1 MSTKLASGYIDLSVK
16 YSSAQKQI
24 ANDIIGLNKTAKK
37 SGDEAGKSYG
47 SSFSA
52 AMRTGMGNASIA
64 GAFSRFQGE
73 AKKSGNAAGYV
84 AGRAMGAG
92 VTAGLAAGTAGLAAV
107 VGGIGTTLFKGFQRY
122 KSLDAT
128 AKRLGAMGKTGD
140 EVKSIVADINS
151 VVEGTPIALDAA
163 SKSATQFLQGG
174 IKQGDDLKK
183 VLTAIADAS
192 GASGTGF
199 EDLALIF
206 GQVMNKG
213 KLQAEEMM
221 QLNERG
227 IGIQAALRKEYGWT
241 GDELTKLSS
250 DGKITF
256 DQLVTAVEGSFG
268 GMAKRAGD
276 SVDGAI
282 GNMQTAIA
290 KTGANFLS
298 AIFGDPLDTTEGPGG
313 MAVAIGRVTDKINV
327 LNNWVVTHKEDI
339 KQFFNDAMG
348 YAQGLAD
355 TVGKVGT
362 FLKEHPGLIQ
372 GVVTAFV
379 AWKAISGVVGLIAN
393 LKTIST
399 LLSVT
404 LPADAKTGA
413 SKINSALAMIAI
425 PAIGQLLTDQID
437 EWLKNNH
444 PGLYD
449 LNHTNTPDQL
459 GKKARDWVDKNI
471 FGEGREVSTGVPQG
485 PVPGG
490 AAVLPG
496 LLAGQP
502 DPGMFPQ
509 QGGATPPG
517 YPAPKRPDEITG
529 SGPLQDLLRQGRSG
543 GGQGVGL
550 NLALN
555 SPYGLKAGT
564 RINYGA
570 KGFPPWVYQVASA
583 FGLQASTYSGHQ
595 EGSGMNRGIDWSGPV
610 ENMQR
615 FAEYLRSV
623 GSMEQVIWNNPS
635 TGQKIGMANGQMVGP
650 GTDQPGYYRNDWGGH
665 SDHVHTRQSSAIP
678 LPPWLQ
684 PRPFDTGGWWRDG
697 QLGINTTGEDEF
709 VLSPDHLDELAKQGV
724 DPNTLQHGTAK
735 GALPGPVMG
744 GDGAQ
749 LPDMVRTEGYIP
761 AAAGHSGKSGNSF
774 LSGLYGMGGDIVK
787 GVIDQ
792 AASAAS
798 SAAGMALTAGTM
810 GAGAA
815 GGPAAAGAAQAA
827 IGMGTQAAKRGV
839 DWVTDLLGIWTDATI
854 EQLTPFGAPRWI
866 SSDPTAFMPTTV
878 MPAITSSIEQAFL
891 QSNGQQHE
899 GTGAL
904 PGPAPVEGLQ
914 VGQPVGNPAPPIAGG
929 PGGELDPT
937 ANGGGVNDYSVHM
950 HDTTV
955 TDVKTLTQEAK
966 DQQMLQAMRHAG
978 RP

>member
-52 AMRTGMGNASIA
+52 AVRTGMGNASIA

-107 VGGIGTTLFKGFQRY
+107 VAGIGTTLFKGFQRY

-355 TVGKVGT
+355 TVGKVST
-362 FLKEHPGLIQ
+362 FLKEHPGLIAA
-372 GVVTAFV
+372 VVGAFV
-379 AWKAISGVVGLIAN
+379 AWKTIAGVAALISN

-399 LLSVT
+399 LLRVT
-404 LPADAKTGA
+404 LPADAAAGSAAMGA
-413 SKINSALAMIAI
+413 SWTKLI
-425 PAIGQLLTDQID
+425 PVIGSVYAAW
-437 EWLKNNH
+437 E
-444 PGLYD
+444 
-449 LNHTNTPDQL
+449 L
-459 GKKARDWVDKNI
+459 GKTNPLDPNNNIPLPNGQMAPKIQMGDKIGVDDQGNITVTRPGDAGNSSGRTYAGGGGTFGRDD
-471 FGEGREVSTGVPQG
+471 SQVPQQ
-485 PVPGG
+485 
-490 AAVLPG
+490 L
-496 LLAGQP
+496 
-502 DPGMFPQ
+502 
-509 QGGATPPG
+509 
-517 YPAPKRPDEITG
+517 K
-529 SGPLQDLLRQGRSG
+529 DLYGISAG
-543 GGQGVGL
+543 GGQGAGL
-550 NLALN
+550 NLAMQAQG
-555 SPYGLKAGT
+555 YGKPGT
-564 RINYGA
+564 NTGGYGSSGPA
-570 KGFPPWVYQVASA
+570 FPQWVHAIEQA
-583 FGLQASTYSGHQ
+583 FGIKASTYAGHQ
-595 EGSGMNRGIDWSGPV
+595 ESDRHEAGYAPNPQGLNRGIDWTGPV
-610 ENMQR
+610 SNLQG
-615 FAEYLRSV
+615 FADYLSTIP
-623 GSMEQVIWNNPS
+623 SALEQVIWQNPY
-635 TGQKIGMANGQMVGP
+635 TGRKTGIGGGVIN
-650 GTDQPGYYRNDWGGH
+650 PGYYPQSTYDVHGGNDPGNI
-665 SDHVHTRQSSAIP
+665 HVHSRQSQAIP
-678 LPPWLQ
+678 LPSWMQ
-684 PRPFDTGGWWRDG
+684 PRTYDQGGWWRDG

-709 VLSPDHLDELAKQGV
+709 VLSPDHLDALAKGV
-724 DPNTLQHGTAK
+724 DPNTVVHGTGN
-735 GALPGPVMG
+735 GALPGPVKG
-744 GDGAQ
+744 GDGAN

-774 LSGLYGMGGDIVK
+774 LSGIYGIGGDIVK

-815 GGPAAAGAAQAA
+815 GAPAAAGAAQAA

-866 SSDPTAFMPTTV
+866 STDPTAFMPTTV
-878 MPAITSSIEQAFL
+878 TPAITSSIEQAFL
-891 QSNGQQHE
+891 QSNGQQQHE

-904 PGPAPVEGLQ
+904 PGPAPAEGLQ

-955 TDVKTLTQEAK
+955 TDVKALTQEAK